1 MQKKYLEVK
10 IKDNIGIRGKM
21 MGGSST
27 ILKLLEYGVMGLH
40 GKDREW
46 LKRYVAALAV
56 R

>member
-1 MQKKYLEVK
+1 
-10 IKDNIGIRGKM
+10 M
-21 MGGSST
+21 MGGSSS
-27 ILKLLEYGVMGLH
+27 IPKLLEYGVMRPD